1 MTDYTTEEMT
11 MTNKI
16 KILIGDDSAQYGVAC
31 ASSLRAM
38 GFFVITRPKD
48 GLTIYDAIKNEQPDV
63 VIADAVMPSLDA
75 IELIRKIQNSSYQK
89 PLFII
94 TSAYENSFI
103 ETQVMNAGASYFMLK
118 PFDIKILGERI
129 KSMLDIDTDIS
140 SDSSYTKNKQSIN
153 LEIIVTD
160 IIHQIGVPAHI
171 KGYHYLREAIIQSV
185 NFSFL
190 EGQREGYDYYILI
203 NDIDSV
209 LVKNVIPITPE
220 TTDSIGNDPVNVLDM
235 WTSDKYLTVQF
246 EMRGLGREKHMI
258 NLVRNYSLSPN
269 PDGDGYLQLE
279 LRHNRLNDPEIDHI
293 LWGVASFRLED
304 LKLENPD
311 LKGLKIK
318 VRSPYGTEVRTCD
331 FEKEDSG
338 EDAISGTQEKSVS
351 TYVR

>member
-1 MTDYTTEEMT
+1 

-75 IELIRKIQNSSYQK
+75 IEL
-89 PLFII
+89 
-94 TSAYENSFI
+94 
-103 ETQVMNAGASYFMLK
+103 MNAGASYFMLK

-185 NFSFL
+185 NDKEML
-190 EGQREGYDYYILI
+190 ESVTKLLYPAVAKKFATTPSRVERAIRHAIEIAWDRG
-203 NDIDSV
+203 DIDTLNSFFGYTINTGKGKPTNSEFIA
-209 LVKNVIPITPE
+209 LIADKISLKFK
-220 TTDSIGNDPVNVLDM
+220 TTMAV
-235 WTSDKYLTVQF
+235 
-246 EMRGLGREKHMI
+246 
-258 NLVRNYSLSPN
+258 
-269 PDGDGYLQLE
+269 
-279 LRHNRLNDPEIDHI
+279 
-293 LWGVASFRLED
+293 
-304 LKLENPD
+304 
-311 LKGLKIK
+311 
-318 VRSPYGTEVRTCD
+318 
-331 FEKEDSG
+331 
-338 EDAISGTQEKSVS
+338 
-351 TYVR
+351 